1 MPFTPRLAMVKAA
14 LGLVRIGLMN
24 RSMVVAVRM
33 ITMMVMMPIPMI
45 MGMAVLMIQSLP
57 RTWLI

>member
-45 MGMAVLMIQSLP
+45 MGMAVIVVQPLA
-57 RTWLI
+57 